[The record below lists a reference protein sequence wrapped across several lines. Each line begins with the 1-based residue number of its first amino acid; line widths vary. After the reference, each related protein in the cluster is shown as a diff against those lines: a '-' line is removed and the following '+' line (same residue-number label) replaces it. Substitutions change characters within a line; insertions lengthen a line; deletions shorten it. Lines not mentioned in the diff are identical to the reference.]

1 MVRIYVKTTLMLAA
15 AFLAL
20 LGILIVLK
28 VFVAAAFVAAILLAG
43 LFVVNLVRGAGSRV
57 TPVTERRP
65 VRL

>member
-1 MVRIYVKTTLMLAA
+1 MVRLYVKTTLMLAA

-28 VFVAAAFVAAILLAG
+28 VFVAAAFVAAVLLAG
-43 LFVVNLVRGAGSRV
+43 LFVVNLVRGTGGRV

>member
-1 MVRIYVKTTLMLAA
+1 MVRLYVKTTLMLAA

-43 LFVVNLVRGAGSRV
+43 LFVVNLVRGTGGRV